1 MPKFDDEDE
10 YDDDSTRVK
19 HRNRKAVYKAIIKE
33 QNGKLSMSHITL
45 EPRAQA
51 GIPLPVK
58 KDEVIG
64 FGWKEESNVK
74 FKFEFDYRV
83 VCCSAVYWLSTGM
96 MIILWKCI
104 SRDSV

>member
-1 MPKFDDEDE
+1 MPKFDDDDE

-64 FGWKEESNVK
+64 FGWKEESNVALP
-74 FKFEFDYRV
+74 FQFDCRV
-83 VCCSAVYWLSTGM
+83 VCYSAVCWQSMEMT
-96 MIILWKCI
+96 ITLWKCN
-104 SRDSV
+104 SHHWM